1 MQTIGDTLAKVMVE
15 KKAVDL
21 KASKGNVQH
30 TLLNTANRNKHL
42 MQALAD
48 RLAVVNFETL
58 EDQRDNAKAVVL
70 VNTC

>member
-21 KASKGNVQH
+21 KASKGKVQH
-30 TLLNTANRNKHL
+30 TLLVQYKHL